1 MMTDLT
7 VFAGKVVVVTGAASG
22 IGRAFAQQLAT
33 LGAELALSD
42 INEQGLQETVAL
54 LPTGTKVSQ
63 HVFDVGDRPAYQAY
77 TKQVIQKHHHVDV
90 VINNAGI
97 VRLHSLE
104 ASEYRDY
111 DTSINVNIM
120 GVLHG
125 CKEFIP
131 YLKQRPEAWLVNIS
145 SVAGLI
151 GVPNYS
157 SYNMT
162 KFAVRG
168 LTESL
173 RNELAGTGI
182 HVSCI
187 HPGGVSTNIQTSS
200 ACTEDARRSSEKL
213 AEVVSKRSAEDA
225 VNTML
230 KGIARGKKRILIGSE
245 AYLVDFLAR
254 IMPVGYD
261 RIVSRLF

>member
-7 VFAGKVVVVTGAASG
+7 VFEGKVAVVTGAASG

-42 INEQGLQETVAL
+42 INEQGLQENVGL
-54 LPTGTKVSQ
+54 LPAGTKVSQ
-63 HVFDVGDRPAYQAY
+63 HVFDVGDRRAYQDY
-77 TKQVIQKHHHVDV
+77 VKQVIQEHDHVDV

-104 ASEYRDY
+104 ASEYQDY

-125 CKEFIP
+125 CKEFTP
-131 YLKQRPEAWLVNIS
+131 YLKLRPEAWLVYIS

-151 GVPNYS
+151 GAPNYS

-187 HPGGVSTNIQTSS
+187 HPGGVSTNIHAS
-200 ACTEDARRSSEKL
+200 ATCTEDAQRSSEKL
-213 AEVVSKRSAEDA
+213 AAVVSKRSAEDA

-230 KGIARGKKRILIGSE
+230 KGMARGKKRILIGSE
-245 AYLVDFLAR
+245 AYLLDFLAR
-254 IMPVGYD
+254 LMPVGYD
-261 RIVSRLF
+261 KIVSRLF